1 MDYHPSLFLLSLH
14 ILPMKTKQ
22 LFYKNNLLKLELKVL
37 NKEVQKIEEQIQ
49 HNLLDADTGIF
60 LKIQRIRDIKQVE
73 DKLALLS

>member
-37 NKEVQKIEEQIQ
+37 NKEIQKIEEQIQ

-60 LKIQRIRDIKQVE
+60 LKIQRTRDIKQVE
-73 DKLALLS
+73 EKLALLS

>member
-60 LKIQRIRDIKQVE
+60 LKIQRTRDIKQVE
-73 DKLALLS
+73 EKLALLS